1 MKVTIDNLDGRGPQD
16 YTAFVGAGKA
26 SPTIHRRLNQPG
38 TMTLSVTLGTSGL
51 AIPAI
56 GAHIAA
62 LRADASLIFTGLLT
76 AVNPEFAGN
85 GERGAVCGYSLT
97 AETDELA
104 LNRKTLPVRSE
115 FVNRTAGDILRQL
128 AVELLPGGLDVTQV
142 ADLDVVPKYQSS
154 PQKTWSA
161 HAAELGILSRGR
173 YLALNGQLVF
183 QAIGGRSYTLD
194 EASPKFN
201 PMALKLTSHG
211 SIANDVTMLGGT
223 EPQAYVTDYFV
234 GDGVTLR
241 FTLSQTPF
249 SRTVSTV
256 LDEEWTGATFNT
268 LNWIA
273 VDPTAVVAVGQG
285 KLQISGGT
293 GVNGQTL
300 VQFVEKIDM
309 SGSNYLQHGDTS
321 FSNGSDGVMGGL
333 YAGAVNIANCVA
345 GFRVTPAAGQSVIQ
359 ALINGT
365 LTGAALTTQ
374 PGHRYVFATRSF
386 SSEGYR
392 RGALF
397 HSSIHPAGN
406 ARGGAVVA
414 ATVRIVL
421 EVHEIDP
428 SNPGS
433 LVSPAIV
440 LYDGL
445 INSVPDA
452 CTYALVNAASLHCA
466 IAFTRILQASD
477 VLVRSA
483 FPGVGFR
490 TRLVGA
496 QIDGAECSISTAG
509 ALSFFASSAPAANEQ
524 IVAVY
529 RSARRA
535 VARVQNSAS
544 IAALQSG
551 NDDGTRGTVVAAKLP
566 LPHTHL
572 DCVNAASA
580 LLDDKT
586 QAGWAGEYDTWSGFL
601 PGDAG
606 DIFPGDG
613 LQVNVPSQGAQFI
626 AVVREVVIG
635 ITDLSGGLAQYKIRF
650 ANEAAEPIAFRFEV
664 NSSRTVPSVPP
675 VPQDIAV
682 NLPPDLVAAQI
693 TQVSS
698 TTTTIDIGQGVP
710 PGYGVEVR
718 RTDSG
723 WGPDNDR
730 NLVGRFSTQGST
742 VPRLAKRQD
751 YFLKLFDAST
761 PRQYSQHPAL
771 LHIDFPY

>member
-1 MKVTIDNLDGRGPQD
+1 MKVTIDNLDGQGPQD
-16 YTAFVGAGKA
+16 YTAFVVAGKTPP
-26 SPTIHRRLNQPG
+26 SIHRRLNQPG
-38 TMTLSVTLGTSGL
+38 TMTLSVALGTSGL

-62 LRADASLIFTGLLT
+62 SRADASLIFTGLLT

-104 LNRKTLPVRSE
+104 LNRKTLPVRSA

-128 AVELLPGGLDVTQV
+128 AAELLPGGLDVTQV

-154 PQKTWSA
+154 PQKTWSV
-161 HAAELGILSRGR
+161 HAAELGVLSRGR
-173 YLALNGQLVF
+173 YFALNRQLVF
-183 QAIGGRSYTLD
+183 QAIGANSYTLD

-201 PMALKLTSHG
+201 PGALKLTSHG
-211 SIANDVTMLGGT
+211 SVANDVTMVGGT

-241 FTLSQTPF
+241 FTLSQAPF
-249 SRTVSTV
+249 LRTGSTV
-256 LDEEWTGATFNT
+256 LDEEWTGVAVNA
-268 LNWIA
+268 LNWSIT
-273 VDPTAVVAVGQG
+273 DPAAVVSVGQG
-285 KLQISGGT
+285 KLQVNGGT
-293 GVNGQTL
+293 GADGQTL

-309 SGSNYLQHGDTS
+309 SGATYLQHGDTS
-321 FSNGSDGVMGGL
+321 FSSASDGLLGGL

-345 GFRVTPAAGQSVIQ
+345 GFRVTPAAGQSAIQ
-359 ALINGT
+359 ALVNGT
-365 LTGAALTTQ
+365 SAGTGLTTQ
-374 PGHRYVFATRSF
+374 AGHRYVFATRIF
-386 SSEGYR
+386 ASEGYR
-392 RGALF
+392 RGTWF
-397 HSSIHPAGN
+397 HSSIHPAGSG
-406 ARGGAVVA
+406 RGGVVSA
-414 ATVRIVL
+414 ANLRVVL
-421 EVHEIDP
+421 EVHDIDP

-433 LVSPAIV
+433 LAAPAVV

-445 INSVPDA
+445 VNNVPDA
-452 CTYALVNAASLHCA
+452 CTYALVNAASMRCA
-466 IAFTRILQASD
+466 TAFTRILRSSD

-483 FPGVGFR
+483 FPGAGFR

-535 VARVQNSAS
+535 VARVQDPAR
-544 IAALQSG
+544 IAALHAG
-551 NDDGTRGTVVAAKLP
+551 NDDGTRGTVVTAKLP
-566 LPHTHL
+566 LPRTYL

-586 QAGWAGEYDTWSGFL
+586 QVGWAGEYDTWSGFL
-601 PGDAG
+601 PESAA

-626 AVVREVVIG
+626 AVVREVVVVIE
-635 ITDLSGGLAQYKIRF
+635 DLSSDLAQYKIRF
-650 ANEAAEPIAFRFEV
+650 ANEAAEAVAFQFET
-664 NSSRTVPSVPP
+664 NSARVIPFVSP
-675 VPQDIAV
+675 VAQNAVV
-682 NLPPDLVAAQI
+682 NLPADLVAAEI

-730 NLVGRFSTQGST
+730 NLVGSFTTQGFT

-761 PRQYSQHPAL
+761 PRQYSQHSAL